1 MSISYPYYLP
11 LAADLYQGVRFLS
24 ITPKRDGLGESATQK
39 IDKDGTPVWVL
50 SALVKYQDA
59 AQETQEFSLTAPSN
73 VAEEIAKI
81 PELTPIGLKGLSGGK
96 WSKATTDKTSWSF
109 HILGITVAK

>member
-11 LAADLYQGVRFLS
+11 LSDNLFQGVRFLS
-24 ITPKRDGLGESATQK
+24 ITPKKDGIGESATQK

-59 AQETQEFSLTAPSN
+59 AQETQEFSLTAPRN
-73 VAEEIAKI
+73 AMEEIAKI

-109 HILGITVAK
+109 QILGITVQK